1 MTPKTPA
8 EARLYGIL
16 DLGYVPTANVE
27 TMTVALCEGGVDLL
41 QLRAKKAT
49 KSEVEQLARRIAE
62 LGAQITEEYQGKR
75 LLLLGVLK
83 GAVIFL
89 VDLARQIQLSLEI
102 DFMAIS
108 SYGASTQS
116 SGIVRILKDLEDSVE
131 GQHILVVEDIVD
143 SGLTLDYLL
152 RSLAARGPASIKV
165 CGLLVKERQ
174 RELTVPVDYVGF
186 TIPDKFVV
194 GYGLDFAERYRN
206 LPYIGVLKPSLYA
219 SPDADPSPE
228 PAPGPFSDPTPTV
241 SYSAVREA

>member
-1 MTPKTPA
+1 MNGSDPTWHPDADMA
-8 EARLYGIL
+8 EIL
-16 DLGYVPTANVE
+16 ITE
-27 TMTVALCEGGVDLL
+27 
-41 QLRAKKAT
+41 
-49 KSEVEQLARRIAE
+49 EQLARRVAE
-62 LGAQITEEYQGKR
+62 LGAQITADYDGRR

-131 GQHILVVEDIVD
+131 GAHILVVEDIVD

-174 RELTVPVDYVGF
+174 RELSVPVDYVGF
-186 TIPDKFVV
+186 TIPDRFVV

-206 LPYIGVLKPSLYA
+206 LPYIGVLRPELY
-219 SPDADPSPE
+219 E
-228 PAPGPFSDPTPTV
+228 TPAPGATIDSSSLPG
-241 SYSAVREA
+241 

>member
-1 MTPKTPA
+1 MSENSRPWNPDDDMA
-8 EARLYGIL
+8 EVLI
-16 DLGYVPTANVE
+16 TA
-27 TMTVALCEGGVDLL
+27 D
-41 QLRAKKAT
+41 
-49 KSEVEQLARRIAE
+49 QLAQRISE
-62 LGAQITEEYQGKR
+62 LGAQITEEYAGKR

-165 CGLLVKERQ
+165 CGLLLKDRP
-174 RELTVPVDYVGF
+174 RELTVPIDYVGF
-186 TIPDKFVV
+186 TIPDRFVV

-206 LPYIGVLKPSLYA
+206 LPYIGVLRPELYETA
-219 SPDADPSPE
+219 DSAPPPDPSRT
-228 PAPGPFSDPTPTV
+228 PGSLPG
-241 SYSAVREA
+241 

>member
-1 MTPKTPA
+1 MTDNLPVRHQDNDMA
-8 EARLYGIL
+8 EVLISADRLAER
-16 DLGYVPTANVE
+16 V
-27 TMTVALCEGGVDLL
+27 
-41 QLRAKKAT
+41 
-49 KSEVEQLARRIAE
+49 AE
-62 LGAQITEEYQGKR
+62 LGEQITADYDGKR
-75 LLLLGVLK
+75 PLLVCVLK
-83 GAVIFL
+83 GAVLFL
-89 VDLARQIQLSLEI
+89 VDLARQIQLPLEI

-165 CGLLVKERQ
+165 CGLLLKERP
-174 RELTVPVDYVGF
+174 RELPVTMDYVGF

-206 LPYIGVLKPSLYA
+206 LPYIGVLRPELYE
-219 SPDADPSPE
+219 S
-228 PAPGPFSDPTPTV
+228 PAPSG
-241 SYSAVREA
+241 AN

>member
-1 MTPKTPA
+1 MTEPDPFWHPHADMA
-8 EARLYGIL
+8 EIL
-16 DLGYVPTANVE
+16 ITE
-27 TMTVALCEGGVDLL
+27 Q
-41 QLRAKKAT
+41 QLSA
-49 KSEVEQLARRIAE
+49 RIAE
-62 LGAQITEEYQGKR
+62 LGAQITADYDGRR

-83 GAVIFL
+83 GAVVFL

-152 RSLAARGPASIKV
+152 RSLVARGPASVRV
-165 CGLLVKERQ
+165 CGLLVKDRP
-174 RELTVPVDYVGF
+174 RDLSIPVDYVGF
-186 TIPDKFVV
+186 TIPDRFVV

-206 LPYIGVLKPSLYA
+206 LPYIGVLRPELYQQ
-219 SPDADPSPE
+219 SST
-228 PAPGPFSDPTPTV
+228 GG
-241 SYSAVREA
+241 

>member
-1 MTPKTPA
+1 MTTDGPA
-8 EARLYGIL
+8 WQPDA
-16 DLGYVPTANVE
+16 DLA
-27 TMTVALCEGGVDLL
+27 
-41 QLRAKKAT
+41 
-49 KSEVEQLARRIAE
+49 EVLITGEQIQKRIAE
-62 LGAQITEEYQGKR
+62 LGAQITEEYEGKR
-75 LLLLGVLK
+75 LLLLCVLK

-102 DFMAIS
+102 DFMAVS

-152 RSLAARGPASIKV
+152 RSLTARGPASIKV
-165 CGLLVKERQ
+165 CGLLLKDRP
-174 RELTVPVDYVGF
+174 RELSIPIDYVGF

-206 LPYIGVLKPSLYA
+206 LPYIGVLRPELYQTPE
-219 SPDADPSPE
+219 SEPQSGPSPI
-228 PAPGPFSDPTPTV
+228 PG
-241 SYSAVREA
+241 

>member
-1 MTPKTPA
+1 MTDNLPVQHQDDDMA
-8 EARLYGIL
+8 EVLI
-16 DLGYVPTANVE
+16 TA
-27 TMTVALCEGGVDLL
+27 
-41 QLRAKKAT
+41 
-49 KSEVEQLARRIAE
+49 EQLEQRVAE
-62 LGAQITEEYQGKR
+62 LGEQITADYAGRR
-75 LLLLGVLK
+75 LLLVCVLK
-83 GAVIFL
+83 GAVLFL
-89 VDLARQIQLSLEI
+89 VDLARQIQLPLEI

-165 CGLLVKERQ
+165 CGLLLKERP
-174 RELTVPVDYVGF
+174 RELPVTIDYVGF

-206 LPYIGVLKPSLYA
+206 LPYIGVLRPDLYET
-219 SPDADPSPE
+219 PSPSG
-228 PAPGPFSDPTPTV
+228 AS
-241 SYSAVREA
+241 

>member
-1 MTPKTPA
+1 MTDQPRDWRPDDDMA
-8 EARLYGIL
+8 EVLISA
-16 DLGYVPTANVE
+16 
-27 TMTVALCEGGVDLL
+27 
-41 QLRAKKAT
+41 
-49 KSEVEQLARRIAE
+49 EQLERRVAE
-62 LGAQITEEYQGKR
+62 LGAQITAEYAGKR

-165 CGLLVKERQ
+165 CGLLLKDRP
-174 RELTVPVDYVGF
+174 RELSVPIDYIGFTVPNR
-186 TIPDKFVV
+186 FVV

-206 LPYIGVLKPSLYA
+206 LPYIGVLRPELYET
-219 SPDADPSPE
+219 SESEPPPDPLPLTG
-228 PAPGPFSDPTPTV
+228 PLPG
-241 SYSAVREA
+241 

>member
-1 MTPKTPA
+1 M
-8 EARLYGIL
+8 
-16 DLGYVPTANVE
+16 
-27 TMTVALCEGGVDLL
+27 TMTETDPSWHPDADMAEILI
-41 QLRAKKAT
+41 
-49 KSEVEQLARRIAE
+49 SEEQLAARVVE
-62 LGAQITEEYQGKR
+62 LGAQITADYDGKR

-152 RSLAARGPASIKV
+152 RTLAARGPASIKV
-165 CGLLVKERQ
+165 CGLLMKERH
-174 RELTVPVDYVGF
+174 RDLAVPVDYVGF
-186 TIPDKFVV
+186 TIPDRFVV

-206 LPYIGVLKPSLYA
+206 LPYIGVLKPELYETPVA
-219 SPDADPSPE
+219 AAEADGDATGNTIQE
-228 PAPGPFSDPTPTV
+228 
-241 SYSAVREA
+241 

>member
-1 MTPKTPA
+1 MTDNGRPWQPDDDMA
-8 EARLYGIL
+8 EVLI
-16 DLGYVPTANVE
+16 
-27 TMTVALCEGGVDLL
+27 
-41 QLRAKKAT
+41 
-49 KSEVEQLARRIAE
+49 SSEQLAARIAE
-62 LGAQITEEYQGKR
+62 LGAQITEEYAGKR

-152 RSLAARGPASIKV
+152 RSLQARGPASIKV
-165 CGLLVKERQ
+165 CGLLLKDRP
-174 RELTVPVDYVGF
+174 RELSVPIDYVGF
-186 TIPDKFVV
+186 TIPDRFVV
-194 GYGLDFAERYRN
+194 GYGLDFADRYRN
-206 LPYIGVLKPSLYA
+206 LPYIGVLRPELSENTE
-219 SPDADPSPE
+219 PGPPADPLPV
-228 PAPGPFSDPTPTV
+228 PDPITG
-241 SYSAVREA
+241 

>member
-1 MTPKTPA
+1 MADNGRPWNPDDDMA
-8 EARLYGIL
+8 EVLI
-16 DLGYVPTANVE
+16 TA
-27 TMTVALCEGGVDLL
+27 
-41 QLRAKKAT
+41 
-49 KSEVEQLARRIAE
+49 EQLAARIAE
-62 LGAQITEEYQGKR
+62 LGAQITEEYAGKR

-165 CGLLVKERQ
+165 CGLLLKDRP
-174 RELTVPVDYVGF
+174 RELSVPIDYVGF
-186 TIPDKFVV
+186 TIPDRFVV

-206 LPYIGVLKPSLYA
+206 LPYIGVLRPELYENLE
-219 SPDADPSPE
+219 SE
-228 PAPGPFSDPTPTV
+228 PPSDPLPVPDPITG
-241 SYSAVREA
+241 

>member
-1 MTPKTPA
+1 VSELA
-8 EARLYGIL
+8 ETGWNADADMEEVLI
-16 DLGYVPTANVE
+16 
-27 TMTVALCEGGVDLL
+27 
-41 QLRAKKAT
+41 
-49 KSEVEQLARRIAE
+49 SEEALARRIAE
-62 LGAQITEEYQGKR
+62 LGAQITEEYAGKR

-143 SGLTLDYLL
+143 SGLTLEYLL

-165 CGLLVKERQ
+165 CGLLVKERP
-174 RELTVPVDYVGF
+174 REHSVAVDYVGF
-186 TIPDKFVV
+186 TIPDRFVV
-194 GYGLDFAERYRN
+194 GYGLDFAEQYRN
-206 LPYIGVLKPSLYA
+206 LPYIGVLRPALYQDADADADDVA
-219 SPDADPSPE
+219 SPPPGTAPE
-228 PAPGPFSDPTPTV
+228 
-241 SYSAVREA
+241 

>member
-1 MTPKTPA
+1 MSVSSRLWTPDDDMA
-8 EARLYGIL
+8 EVLISA
-16 DLGYVPTANVE
+16 
-27 TMTVALCEGGVDLL
+27 
-41 QLRAKKAT
+41 
-49 KSEVEQLARRIAE
+49 EQLEQRVAE
-62 LGAQITEEYQGKR
+62 LGAQITEEYAGKR

-165 CGLLVKERQ
+165 CGLLLKDRP
-174 RELTVPVDYVGF
+174 RELSVPIDYVGF
-186 TIPDKFVV
+186 TIPDRFVV
-194 GYGLDFAERYRN
+194 GYGLDFAEKYRN
-206 LPYIGVLKPSLYA
+206 LPYIGVLRPELYETPA
-219 SPDADPSPE
+219 SDAPV
-228 PAPGPFSDPTPTV
+228 APLPVTGPHSG
-241 SYSAVREA
+241 

>member
-1 MTPKTPA
+1 MTDERRDWCPDDDMA
-8 EARLYGIL
+8 EVLIS
-16 DLGYVPTANVE
+16 P
-27 TMTVALCEGGVDLL
+27 
-41 QLRAKKAT
+41 
-49 KSEVEQLARRIAE
+49 EQLARRVAE
-62 LGAQITEEYQGKR
+62 LGAQITAEYDGKR

-131 GQHILVVEDIVD
+131 GQHILIVEDIVD

-152 RSLAARGPASIKV
+152 RSLAARGPASIKI
-165 CGLLVKERQ
+165 CGLLVKERP
-174 RELTVPVDYVGF
+174 RELSVPIDYIGF
-186 TIPDKFVV
+186 TIPDRFVV

-206 LPYIGVLKPSLYA
+206 LPYIGVLRPELYERSQPGTFVDT
-219 SPDADPSPE
+219 SPLT
-228 PAPGPFSDPTPTV
+228 G
-241 SYSAVREA
+241 

>member
-1 MTPKTPA
+1 VTTDGPA
-8 EARLYGIL
+8 WQPDA
-16 DLGYVPTANVE
+16 DLA
-27 TMTVALCEGGVDLL
+27 
-41 QLRAKKAT
+41 
-49 KSEVEQLARRIAE
+49 EVLITGEQIQKRIAE
-62 LGAQITEEYQGKR
+62 LGAQITEEYEGKR
-75 LLLLGVLK
+75 LLLLCVLK

-102 DFMAIS
+102 DFMAVS

-152 RSLAARGPASIKV
+152 RSLTARGPASIKV
-165 CGLLVKERQ
+165 CGLLLKDRP
-174 RELTVPVDYVGF
+174 RELSIPIDYVGF

-206 LPYIGVLKPSLYA
+206 LPYIGVLRPELYETPETA
-219 SPDADPSPE
+219 PAPTPGDPS
-228 PAPGPFSDPTPTV
+228 AIPG
-241 SYSAVREA
+241 

>member
-1 MTPKTPA
+1 MA
-8 EARLYGIL
+8 EPDPSWNPDQDMAEIL
-16 DLGYVPTANVE
+16 ITG
-27 TMTVALCEGGVDLL
+27 
-41 QLRAKKAT
+41 
-49 KSEVEQLARRIAE
+49 EQLAARIAE
-62 LGAQITEEYQGKR
+62 LGAQITADYDGKR

-83 GAVIFL
+83 GAVVFL

-152 RSLAARGPASIKV
+152 RSLAARGPASVKV
-165 CGLLVKERQ
+165 CGLLVKERP

-186 TIPDKFVV
+186 TIPDCFVV

-206 LPYIGVLKPSLYA
+206 LPFVGVLRPELYGQPPGEAATRDDDATGSLG
-219 SPDADPSPE
+219 E
-228 PAPGPFSDPTPTV
+228 
-241 SYSAVREA
+241 